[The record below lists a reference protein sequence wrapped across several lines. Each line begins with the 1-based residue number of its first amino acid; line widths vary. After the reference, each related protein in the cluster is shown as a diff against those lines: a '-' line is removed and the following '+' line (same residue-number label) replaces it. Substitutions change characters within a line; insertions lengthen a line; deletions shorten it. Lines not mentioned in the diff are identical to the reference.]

1 MLHAPAVP
9 TFSVVAVVAVPG
21 LHVHSMASIK
31 PVPGGFEVRWELFA
45 QDGRRKRKFKKLLG
59 YTRKQA
65 EAWAA
70 KQQIGQQTIRDR
82 VENGEVITPEIAVG
96 ELLDQWLES
105 RKHKAPSTL
114 RRYRIVV
121 AKYLKPAFG
130 AVPVR
135 NLTVATLMAQYRKWE
150 STLSPASVH
159 DHHETL
165 RAALRWGKRNDL
177 VGSVVTEKISSHD
190 MPTIQEYTPHSLTPE
205 EVTVL
210 LAARGAPGR
219 LTSEPWFRVALLA
232 AIHTGCRRGE
242 LLALRY
248 SDIAKGCL
256 AVTRSVD
263 EGTREYKSPKNG
275 KSRTIPV
282 SPVLRDALD
291 SLKAHQ
297 DANEVPNIQG
307 LIFRRPDG
315 SPVSPAAFSTA
326 VSTLMGSVL
335 GHGTAHDLRDTFA
348 STLYAATKDLL
359 LVSKLLGHSS
369 PTITAKRYATI
380 FQDNAAEAITQAFGQ
395 PTDSAA

>member
-1 MLHAPAVP
+1 
-9 TFSVVAVVAVPG
+9 
-21 LHVHSMASIK
+21 MASIRA
-31 PVPGGFEVRWELFA
+31 VPGGFEVRWELFT
-45 QDGRRKRKFKKLLG
+45 QDGRRRRKFKKLVG

-70 KQQIGQQTIRDR
+70 KQAVGQQTLRERI
-82 VENGEVITPEIAVG
+82 ENGEVITPEITVG

-121 AKYLKPAFG
+121 AKYLRPAFG

-135 NLTVATLMAQYRKWE
+135 NLTVAALMAQYHKWE
-150 STLSPASVH
+150 SSLSPATVH

-165 RAALRWGKRNDL
+165 RAALKWGKRNDL
-177 VGSVVTEKISSHD
+177 VGSVVTDKISSHD
-190 MPTIQEYTPHSLTPE
+190 LPVIPEYTPHPLTAE

-210 LAARGAPGR
+210 LAATGAPGR

-248 SDIAKGCL
+248 SDFAKGHL
-256 AVTRSVD
+256 IVARSVD
-263 EGTREYKSPKNG
+263 ESTRTYKSPKNG
-275 KSRTIPV
+275 KSRNIPV
-282 SPVLRDALD
+282 SPVLREALD
-291 SLKAHQ
+291 TLKAHQ
-297 DANEVPNIQG
+297 GASELPNIQS

-380 FQDNAAEAITQAFGQ
+380 FQDDAVDAVTRAFGQ
-395 PTDSAA
+395 STDSAA